1 MQRYQPKAEKFVE
14 QYRILKETFPM
25 QDSHVLMY
33 ASTVFIN
40 AKKVLDTTLI
50 EQNIEL
56 LKQSTTLFSR
66 FRGSNTFRVAIELS
80 IAEDAARLLQ
90 NSKAIYQLMVDED
103 FKKSG
108 DLPIAALYLAKDV
121 GLQDAPQAIEKAKAI
136 FDQMNKR
143 HFWLTGTDDY
153 IYACLLAASDL
164 SIEAINDSC
173 SYYYNALS
181 GAGIK
186 KNNAL
191 QSVTHVLTLGQSPG
205 AELVNTF
212 LKAIAQLDAN
222 DYHVRNH
229 VLPIVALLT
238 IIGKTPSALIERA
251 IDLSNWLKQNDY
263 FGEFDVDANIRL
275 AIAAA
280 IITDYHANDEG
291 ALLEDAVLNVTI
303 KHLIMAQSIA
313 IAGVAALTTMQ
324 MN

>member
-14 QYRILKETFPM
+14 QYRILKEAFPM

-40 AKKVLDTTLI
+40 ANKTLNTAHI

-80 IAEDAARLLQ
+80 VAENAEKLLRDSQ
-90 NSKAIYQLMVDED
+90 EIYQLMVHEN

-121 GLQDAPQAIEKAKAI
+121 GLKDAPQAIAKARAI
-136 FDQMNKR
+136 FDHMNKR

-153 IYACLLAASDL
+153 IYACLLAGSDL
-164 SIEAINDSC
+164 SIASINDSC
-173 SYYYNALS
+173 RYYYEALS
-181 GAGIK
+181 AAEIK

-191 QSVTHVLTLGQSPG
+191 QSVTHVLTLGRAPR
-205 AELVNTF
+205 AELVDTF
-212 LKAIAQLDAN
+212 LRAIAQLDAN
-222 DYHVRNH
+222 DYHVRTH

-238 IIGKTPSALIERA
+238 IIGKTPSALINRA

-263 FGEFDVDANIRL
+263 FNAFNVDANIRL

-280 IITDYHANDEG
+280 IITDYHANDDG
-291 ALLEDAVLNVTI
+291 LLLEDAVLNVTI
-303 KHLIMAQSIA
+303 EHLIMAQNIA
-313 IAGVAALTTMQ
+313 VAGITALTTMQ